1 MVILKNPLLI
11 AFEKVVLL
19 KTIHAAAI
27 DLGLTQAAITKRI
40 QALETEMGVSLFLRS
55 RRGMTLTEEGTALLQ
70 FCKITQD
77 AEGELLGKIKGQE
90 RQETSLTIVGPTSFI
105 ATRIADNIAPLYSKY
120 PFLRLHLRSDDHAN
134 LIECVRRGE
143 ADLAIVPPSQVP
155 NEMDSKVLK
164 PDKYVLV
171 ASNTWKNRELKD
183 ILQNERIIDFY
194 ESDSTTYNYLKKFNL
209 DKLIGKNRLFV
220 NENEALIKCFTLG
233 VGFGTL
239 TESVAKPFIENES
252 LIRLNKGQSIEDAL
266 ALVWYPR
273 SKRQAHFDEIVKSIK

>member
-55 RRGMTLTEEGTALLQ
+55 RRGMTLTEEGSALLQ
-70 FCKITQD
+70 FCKITQG

-90 RQETSLTIVGPTSFI
+90 RQETSLTIIGPTSFI

-120 PFLRLHLRSDDHAN
+120 PFLRLHLKSDDHAN

-155 NEMDSKVLK
+155 NEMDSKLLK

-171 ASNTWKNRELKD
+171 ASSTWKNRELKD

-194 ESDSTTYNYLKKFNL
+194 ESDSTTFNYLKKFNL

-220 NENEALIKCFTLG
+220 NENEALIKYFTLG